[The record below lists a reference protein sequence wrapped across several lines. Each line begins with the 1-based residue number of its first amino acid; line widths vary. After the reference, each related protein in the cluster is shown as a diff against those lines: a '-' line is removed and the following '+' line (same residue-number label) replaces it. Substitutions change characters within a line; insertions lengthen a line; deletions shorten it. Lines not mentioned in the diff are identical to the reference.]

1 MGQQLGQQPAET
13 TVKAGD
19 VLWTPSAER
28 IAGANVT
35 AFQQW
40 LHRERGLQ
48 FEDYAALWRW
58 SVQDLEGFWQALW
71 DYFRIEASAPYSR
84 VLASRT
90 MPGAQWFVGARLN
103 YARHVLRAESTG
115 GDALLYASEGQPLR
129 ALSWQELGNRVR
141 MLATRMRAMGIR
153 PGDRV
158 AAVMPNI
165 PEAVIALLATTAI
178 GAIWAVCS
186 PDFGVRGILDRLAAL
201 RPKLLI
207 GIDGYRYGGKEFDR
221 RREMDEVV
229 AGLTDLRQ
237 VILLQYLRPES
248 PVTLGAATV
257 AWTEIFERPPVSAAD
272 FKFEEVPFDHP
283 LWILFSSGTTGLPKP
298 IVQGHGGIL
307 LELQKNGAFH
317 FDLHAGDRLLFFTTS
332 GWMLWNF
339 VASTPLLRA
348 VPVLYDGHPAYP
360 QPDLLWKLAQD
371 AQVAL
376 FGASPAY
383 VEQLSKA
390 GIVPASRY
398 DLSAMRSIVL
408 AGSPA
413 TPECMQWFYRNVK
426 RDLWVANGSGGT
438 DCCTGFVGGV
448 PTLPV
453 RAGEIQAPSLGVS
466 VKAFNE
472 RGESVIDTIA
482 ELVITEPMPSMPL
495 RFWND
500 EDGRR
505 YRETYFEQFPG
516 VWCHGDFFRIDAEG
530 RSQVLG
536 RSDATL
542 NRYGV
547 RIGTAE
553 IYRTLARLSEVE
565 DSLIVNLDLP
575 DGGFFMPLFVKLAP
589 GLKLDAALE
598 DKIRKLL
605 RHDYTP
611 RHVPDK
617 IYQVPSIPTTRT
629 GKKMEVPVRRLLLG
643 TAPEQAGNRS
653 AMSDPDAFDFFI
665 AYARQQQD
673 YRLK

>member
-1 MGQQLGQQPAET
+1 MEEVRQQAADAN
-13 TVKAGD
+13 VKAGD

-40 LHRERGLQ
+40 LRRERGLQ
-48 FEDYAALWRW
+48 FDDYAALWRW
-58 SVQDLEGFWQALW
+58 SVQDLEAFWQALW
-71 DYFRIEASAPYSR
+71 DYFRIEATAPHSR

-103 YARHVLRAESTG
+103 YARHVLRSESGG

-129 ALSWQELGNRVR
+129 SLGWEELGNRVR
-141 MLATRMRAMGIR
+141 MLATRMRAMGVQ

-165 PEAVIALLATTAI
+165 PQAVIALLATTAI
-178 GAIWAVCS
+178 GAIWSVCS

-221 RREMDEVV
+221 RREMDEVID
-229 AGLTDLRQ
+229 GLTDLRH

-248 PVTLGAATV
+248 PMTQRASAVSWA
-257 AWTEIFERPPVSAAD
+257 EIFEGPPIRAAD
-272 FKFEEVPFDHP
+272 FNFEEVPFDHP

-339 VASTPLLRA
+339 VASTPLLKA

-371 AQVAL
+371 ARVAL

-383 VEQLSKA
+383 VEQQSKA
-390 GIVPASRY
+390 GIVPAERY
-398 DLSAMRSIVL
+398 ELSALRSIVL

-472 RGESVIDTIA
+472 RGQSVIDTIA

-495 RFWND
+495 HFWND
-500 EDGRR
+500 DSGRR

-516 VWCHGDFFRIDAEG
+516 VWCHGDFFRIDAQG

-589 GLKLDAALE
+589 ELTLDAALE

-617 IYQVPSIPTTRT
+617 IFQVPSIPTTRT

-653 AMSDPDAFDFFI
+653 AMSDPDAFDFFVS
-665 AYARQQQD
+665 YARQQQD

>member
-1 MGQQLGQQPAET
+1 MAQLAQHSAGPP
-13 TVKAGD
+13 VKVGD

-28 IAGANVT
+28 IARANVT
-35 AFQQW
+35 AFQEW
-40 LHRERGLQ
+40 LRRERGLR

-58 SVQDLEGFWQALW
+58 SVQDLEAFWQALW
-71 DYFRIEASAPYSR
+71 DYFRIEATAPHDR
-84 VLASRT
+84 VLGKRS
-90 MPGAQWFVGARLN
+90 MPGAEWFVGARLN
-103 YARHVLRAESTG
+103 YARHVLRAESAG
-115 GDALLYASEGQPLR
+115 GDALLYASEGQPVR
-129 ALSWQELGNRVR
+129 SVSWDEFGNRVR
-141 MLATRMRAMGIR
+141 VLATRMREMGIE

-158 AAVMPNI
+158 AAVLPNI
-165 PEAVIALLATTAI
+165 PETVIAMLATTAI

-186 PDFGVRGILDRLAAL
+186 PDFGVRGVLDRLAAL

-207 GIDGYRYGGKEFDR
+207 CTDGYRYGGKEFDR
-221 RREMDEVV
+221 RSEMDEIIG
-229 AGLTDLRQ
+229 GLTDLQ
-237 VILLQYLRPES
+237 HVIFAPYLRPES
-248 PVTLGAATV
+248 PAALRRPAV
-257 AWTEIFERPPVSAAD
+257 VWPEIFDRAPICAAD
-272 FKFEEVPFDHP
+272 FRFEEVPFDHP

-298 IVQGHGGIL
+298 IVHGHGGIL
-307 LELQKNGAFH
+307 LEAMKNAAFH

-339 VASTPLLRA
+339 IASTPLLKA
-348 VPVLYDGHPAYP
+348 VPLLYDGHPTYP

-371 AQVAL
+371 ARVAL

-383 VEQLSKA
+383 VEQMSKA

-398 DLSAMRSIVL
+398 DLAALRNIVL

-438 DCCTGFVGGV
+438 DCCTGFAGGV

-472 RGESVIDTIA
+472 RGESVIDTVG

-500 EDGRR
+500 DSGRR
-505 YRETYFEQFPG
+505 YRETYFEEFPG
-516 VWCHGDFFRIDAEG
+516 VWRHGDFFRIDAEG

-565 DSLIVNLDLP
+565 DSIIVNLDLP
-575 DGGFFMPLFVKLAP
+575 NGGFFMPLFVKLAP
-589 GLKLDAALE
+589 GLELDAALE
-598 DKIRKLL
+598 QKIRKVL
-605 RHDYTP
+605 RQDYTP

-643 TAPEQAGNRS
+643 TPPEQAGNRN
-653 AMSDPDAFDFFI
+653 AMSDPDAFDFFV
-665 AYARQQQD
+665 AYARQQHD
-673 YRLK
+673 YTLK

>member
-1 MGQQLGQQPAET
+1 LPA
-13 TVKAGD
+13 
-19 VLWTPSAER
+19 
-28 IAGANVT
+28 ANVT

-48 FEDYAALWRW
+48 FDDYAALWRW
-58 SVQDLEGFWQALW
+58 SVQDLEAFWQALW
-71 DYFRIEASAPYSR
+71 DYFRIEATAPHSR
-84 VLASRT
+84 VLATRT

-103 YARHVLRAESTG
+103 YARHVLRGESAG
-115 GDALLYASEGQPLR
+115 GDALLYASEGQALR
-129 ALSWQELGNRVR
+129 SLSWEALGNRVR
-141 MLATRMRAMGIR
+141 MLATRMRAMGIQ

-158 AAVMPNI
+158 AAVLPNI

-178 GAIWAVCS
+178 GAIWTVCS

-207 GIDGYRYGGKEFDR
+207 CIDGYRYGGKEFDR
-221 RREMDEVV
+221 RREMDEVIG
-229 AGLTDLRQ
+229 GLTDLQQ

-248 PVTLGAATV
+248 PVALRAAAV
-257 AWTEIFERPPVSAAD
+257 AWTEIFDRSPIRAAD
-272 FKFEEVPFDHP
+272 FNFEEVPFDHP

-339 VASTPLLRA
+339 VASTPLLKA

-360 QPDLLWKLAQD
+360 QPDLLWQLAQD
-371 AQVAL
+371 ARVAL

-383 VEQLSKA
+383 VEQQSKA

-398 DLSAMRSIVL
+398 DLSALRSIVL

-472 RGESVIDTIA
+472 RGESVD
-482 ELVITEPMPSMPL
+482 
-495 RFWND
+495 RHD
-500 EDGRR
+500 RR
-505 YRETYFEQFPG
+505 TGHHRTHAF
-516 VWCHGDFFRIDAEG
+516 
-530 RSQVLG
+530 
-536 RSDATL
+536 DAT
-542 NRYGV
+542 
-547 RIGTAE
+547 
-553 IYRTLARLSEVE
+553 
-565 DSLIVNLDLP
+565 
-575 DGGFFMPLFVKLAP
+575 
-589 GLKLDAALE
+589 ALLE
-598 DKIRKLL
+598 R
-605 RHDYTP
+605 
-611 RHVPDK
+611 
-617 IYQVPSIPTTRT
+617 
-629 GKKMEVPVRRLLLG
+629 
-643 TAPEQAGNRS
+643 
-653 AMSDPDAFDFFI
+653 
-665 AYARQQQD
+665 
-673 YRLK
+673 

>member
-1 MGQQLGQQPAET
+1 MEEVRLQTADAA
-13 TVKAGD
+13 VKAGD

-28 IAGANVT
+28 IAGANVSSL
-35 AFQQW
+35 QQW
-40 LHRERGLQ
+40 LRRERGLQ
-48 FEDYAALWRW
+48 FDDYTALWRW
-58 SVQDLEGFWQALW
+58 SVQDLEAFWQALW
-71 DYFRIEASAPYSR
+71 DYFRIEPSAPHSR

-103 YARHVLRAESTG
+103 YARHVLRAESAG
-115 GDALLYASEGQPLR
+115 GDALLYASEGQALR
-129 ALSWQELGNRVR
+129 SLSWEAFGNRVR
-141 MLATRMRAMGIR
+141 MLATHMREMGIQ

-158 AAVMPNI
+158 AAVLPNI
-165 PEAVIALLATTAI
+165 PEAMIALLATSAI
-178 GAIWAVCS
+178 GAIWAICS
-186 PDFGVRGILDRLAAL
+186 PDFGVRGILDRLAVL

-207 GIDGYRYGGKEFDR
+207 CIDGYRYGGKEFDR
-221 RREMDEVV
+221 RREMDEVID
-229 AGLTDLRQ
+229 GLTDLQQ
-237 VILLQYLRPES
+237 VILLQHLRPES
-248 PVTLGAATV
+248 PAALRTPAVT
-257 AWTEIFERPPVSAAD
+257 WTEILDRSPIGAAE

-283 LWILFSSGTTGLPKP
+283 LWILFSSGTTGMPKP
-298 IVQGHGGIL
+298 IVHGHGGIL
-307 LELQKNGAFH
+307 LELQKNGVFH

-339 VASTPLLRA
+339 VTSTPLLKA
-348 VPVLYDGHPAYP
+348 LPVLYDGHPTYP
-360 QPDLLWKLAQD
+360 QPDQLWKLAQD
-371 AQVAL
+371 ARVAL

-383 VEQLSKA
+383 VEQQMKA
-390 GIVPASRY
+390 GVVPGSRY
-398 DLSAMRSIVL
+398 DLTALRNIIL

-472 RGESVIDTIA
+472 RGESVVDTIA

-500 EDGRR
+500 DSGRR

-516 VWCHGDFFRIDAEG
+516 VWCHGDFFRIDSHG

-553 IYRTLARLSEVE
+553 IYRTLAQLSEVE

-575 DGGFFMPLFVKLAP
+575 NGGFFMPLFVKLAP

-598 DKIRKLL
+598 EKIRKVL

-643 TAPEQAGNRS
+643 TGSEQAGNRS
-653 AMSDPDAFDFFI
+653 AMSDPDAFDFFV
-665 AYARQQQD
+665 AYAGQQQD